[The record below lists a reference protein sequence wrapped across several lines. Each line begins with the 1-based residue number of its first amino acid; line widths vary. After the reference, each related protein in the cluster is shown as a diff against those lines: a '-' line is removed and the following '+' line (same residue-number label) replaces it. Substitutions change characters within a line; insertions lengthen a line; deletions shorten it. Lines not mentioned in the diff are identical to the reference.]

1 MPNEKIYVGRAKY
14 IDTQYGEICKIWLT
28 PEGVDAIN
36 ANVDNNGGINL
47 VMNEM
52 RNPDRAG
59 FTHVLTV
66 DDWKPGQSST
76 RRHGPQRR
84 DPDGDPRRYAG
95 RDRGRDDNR
104 GYSRRDDGG
113 FGSYADPGQ
122 GNGGHR
128 YGEADR
134 NPPDYANQNGR
145 DGRDGRDGQRGNQ
158 TGGAGG
164 YDAPPNAKDVSPAG
178 FDQRD
183 IARGL
188 QTDPDD
194 FSGIVDDDIPF

>member
-1 MPNEKIYVGRAKY
+1 MAEKIYVGRARY

-28 PEGVDAIN
+28 PEGVEAIN

-47 VMNEM
+47 NMNEM
-52 RNPDRAG
+52 RNPDRGG

-84 DPDGDPRRYAG
+84 DPDGDPRQYAG
-95 RDRGRDDNR
+95 RDRGRNDNR
-104 GYSRRDDGG
+104 TPSRRDDGG
-113 FGSYADPGQ
+113 FGSYADQGQ

-128 YGEADR
+128 YNEADR
-134 NPPDYANQNGR
+134 NPPEP
-145 DGRDGRDGQRGNQ
+145 
-158 TGGAGG
+158 
-164 YDAPPNAKDVSPAG
+164 PPNVSPAG

-183 IARGL
+183 IERGS
-188 QTDPDD
+188 QTDPNDY
-194 FSGIVDDDIPF
+194 SYIVDDDIPF